1 MLPVCTAS
9 RHFFVHVC
17 VWSFCLGITSEISW
31 APHGTSA
38 GLTLSQ
44 NLLGRH
50 DWTPLNRNPV
60 VSIATRS
67 ICPNVQKR
75 VGVTRPVTCQLNHKF
90 SFNMDQS
97 WRKKSSQT
105 LRPHTVQTNGT
116 THPLTTEILL
126 YASIP
131 TQKTHTVHYLEV
143 TRQLQ
148 HYRNKQN
155 QFCFYHQDFFKET
168 IQLFQK
174 VMHDCNF

>member
-67 ICPNVQKR
+67 ICPNAQRR
-75 VGVTRPVTCQLNHKF
+75 VGVTRPVTCRLNRMF
-90 SFNMDQS
+90 SFNMNQS
-97 WRKKSSQT
+97 CWKKKHMT
-105 LRPHTVQTNGT
+105 IRPHANQTNGHAYVLT
-116 THPLTTEILL
+116 DRCHPSTHNRNTSTCLNI
-126 YASIP
+126 
-131 TQKTHTVHYLEV
+131 HTVHY
-143 TRQLQ
+143 
-148 HYRNKQN
+148 
-155 QFCFYHQDFFKET
+155 KET
-168 IQLFQK
+168 VHCSCYPNTK
-174 VMHDCNF
+174 